1 LPRFL
6 GGFDGGQIEH
16 RFVLGMFA
24 SKSMEYDVWPE
35 VKAALREKGVA
46 VNNDR
51 TVLDQGVLWDVIDDK
66 LLLVYHVTW
75 KMKKESIINLWTCVC
90 IVLYCLFVYL
100 FVCLAFART
109 T

>member
-1 LPRFL
+1 M
-6 GGFDGGQIEH
+6 
-16 RFVLGMFA
+16 FVL
-24 SKSMEYDVWPE
+24 KSMEYDVWPK
-35 VKAALREKGVA
+35 VKAALGKKGVN
-46 VNNDR
+46 VDDDR

-90 IVLYCLFVYL
+90 IVCLFIYL
-100 FVCLAFART
+100 IVCLAFART